1 LRYIRRIQYTGK
13 STFIVS
19 LPKKWVLAQGLT
31 PGSEVVVEENGPFI
45 VIKPFSRAENKPQ
58 KTASIVIKGDEDP
71 EAVARRIIGA
81 YIMNYDK
88 IIVKSSTFI
97 SPAIR
102 NTVRNTILNKLPG
115 TEIINEDKHEI
126 HVQVVLNSRNITIG
140 DALKRLFKVVY
151 SVIED
156 ACTVLEKKDMSIAQ
170 EVIKE
175 DESVDRIYFYI
186 IRLLNLAGSG
196 AQEVEEGVS
205 SMDLLIYRSLA
216 KLLERIGD
224 HAVNIAKNSLN
235 LLGSS
240 VYTGN
245 VCNLCRESL
254 EIYRNAVEAVASRNP
269 FVVEDVVLKVS
280 ALSRSEE
287 QLFSSYLNTLQ
298 PDQLVALRLILESI
312 RRIAEYS
319 RDMSELALDLGLE
332 KVLEKPQ
339 Q

>member
-1 LRYIRRIQYTGK
+1 LGYIRRIQYTGK

-31 PGSEVVVEENGPFI
+31 PGSEVVVEEKGPFL

-81 YIMNYDK
+81 YVMNYDK
-88 IIVKSSTFI
+88 IIVKSSAFI

-115 TEIINEDKHEI
+115 TEIINEDKHGI

-140 DALKRLFKVVY
+140 DALNRLFKVVY
-151 SVIED
+151 SVLDD

-186 IRLLNLAGSG
+186 IRLLNSAVGFG
-196 AQEVEEGVS
+196 QEVEEGVNS
-205 SMDLLIYRSLA
+205 TDLLTYRSLA

-224 HAVNIAKNSLN
+224 HAVNIVKNSLN
-235 LLGSS
+235 LMKSS

-245 VCNLCRESL
+245 ICDLCRESL
-254 EIYRNAVEAVASRNP
+254 EIYKNAAEAVASRNP
-269 FVVEDVVLKVS
+269 FVVEDVVLRVS

-332 KVLEKPQ
+332 KVLE
-339 Q
+339 